1 MSAFSSWFDKNK
13 TIIVHTLGVAGIV
26 AANVAKTSGNKT
38 VVAAIGLATSAYH
51 IGEGLAKGGGMGEAT
66 TSIADAAAALQDLIG
81 SATAAK
87 GAATPASV

>member
-1 MSAFSSWFDKNK
+1 MSDLSSWFNKNK
-13 TIIVHTLGVAGIV
+13 TFIVHALGVAGIV

-51 IGEGLAKGGGMGEAT
+51 VSEGLAQGGSLADAT
-66 TSIADAAAALQDLIG
+66 SSITDAAAALQDLIS

-87 GAATPASV
+87 GAATPAKA